1 MISESSRGLWIKWA
15 TRGSSVVGMG
25 DSEEVIALKAKV
37 KQLQEQLSKIGQ
49 PKRPS
54 QKEKAAAVAD
64 QGASKVKD
72 GGDKEGKADA
82 SGGGGGTQAQK
93 FAKGKTE
100 NGGGVG
106 SDRQPKHAGDSRKRL
121 TFFDHLPKMKKIDFT
136 SEVDGDK
143 SLHPSVLQLGSMYRA
158 GLIREDD
165 DRVATLLVAFCNVIR
180 DYKTPPNKSLN
191 WDLDKYIRNQVQY
204 LVDCRPLCVGMGNL
218 IKQLRH
224 YISQSPPESN
234 EADAKALIVSKLHN
248 FFEDRMQYAEE
259 SIGNLVADVIHH
271 DDVILTYGSSP
282 LMRKTLVAAAA
293 EKKFRLIVVDSRPL
307 NNGLATLRVMSNYMP
322 CIYTTLSGVAAV
334 MKEAT
339 RVLLGASALFSNG
352 SMQAPCGSA
361 MIASLAK
368 AQSVPVIAVC
378 ESYKFSERVQLDS
391 IVSNELGSPYEI
403 CVPLSEELRAQLS
416 SGKDYQKVA
425 VTPSTAPQLNCEY
438 LGGTDPTDQPLPF
451 QVLNPRYDLTPIENI
466 SAVAT
471 ETGLIPPTSVPVLIR
486 EYLREDGREDKT

>member
-1 MISESSRGLWIKWA
+1 MVMSD
-15 TRGSSVVGMG
+15 
-25 DSEEVIALKAKV
+25 DSEEVVALRAKV
-37 KQLQEQLSKIGQ
+37 KHLQEQLSKIGQ
-49 PKRPS
+49 PKKPS
-54 QKEKAAAVAD
+54 QKERNAALKSDEGAANKPKEAEKAEV
-64 QGASKVKD
+64 QGS
-72 GGDKEGKADA
+72 GGSQAQKTAKGKADSSSGA
-82 SGGGGGTQAQK
+82 SSGGAGSEKQKQQGAQNAANAADK
-93 FAKGKTE
+93 
-100 NGGGVG
+100 
-106 SDRQPKHAGDSRKRL
+106 DPKSLLKHTVADSGKRL
-121 TFFDHLPKMKKIDFT
+121 TFFDHLPKMKKMDLT

-143 SLHPSVLQLGSMYRA
+143 SLHPSILQLGSMYRV
-158 GLIREDD
+158 GLIQEDD
-165 DRVATLLVAFCNVIR
+165 DRVASLLVAFCNVIR

-191 WDLDKYIRNQVQY
+191 WDLDKYIRNQVQH

-224 YISQSPPESN
+224 FISQSPPDAN
-234 EADAKALIVSKLHN
+234 EADAKALIVDKLHN

-282 LMRKTLVAAAA
+282 LIRKTLVAAAA
-293 EKKFRLIVVDSRPL
+293 EKNFRLIVVDSRPL
-307 NNGLATLRVMSNYMP
+307 NSGLATLRVMSNYMP
-322 CIYTTLSGVAAV
+322 CIYTTLSGVASV

-352 SMQAPCGSA
+352 SMQAPCGTA

-391 IVSNELGSPYEI
+391 IVSNELGCPHEI
-403 CVPLSEELRAQLS
+403 CVPVSEELRAEI
-416 SGKDYQKVA
+416 SGGSDGAKTGGA
-425 VTPSTAPQLNCEY
+425 SSTAPQLNCEY
-438 LGGTDPTDQPLPF
+438 LGGSGPDDHSLPF

-486 EYLREDGREDKT
+486 ELKDDSM

>member
-1 MISESSRGLWIKWA
+1 
-15 TRGSSVVGMG
+15 MG
-25 DSEEVIALKAKV
+25 DSDEVEQLRKKV

-49 PKRPS
+49 PKKPS
-54 QKEKAAAVAD
+54 QKEKNAAANAEGVSEHGVGKA
-64 QGASKVKD
+64 KD
-72 GGDKEGKADA
+72 GGEKEGKADGQ
-82 SGGGGGTQAQK
+82 GGGGSQAQK
-93 FAKGKTE
+93 SAKGAKAE
-100 NGGGVG
+100 SGSGGGVG
-106 SDRQPKHAGDSRKRL
+106 SERQPKSGVDTGKRL
-121 TFFDHLPKMKKIDFT
+121 TFFDHLPKMKKMDFT

-143 SLHPSVLQLGSMYRA
+143 SLHPSILQLGNMYRA

-224 YISQSPPESN
+224 YISQSPPDSN

-293 EKKFRLIVVDSRPL
+293 EKNFRLIVVDSRPL
-307 NNGLATLRVMSNYMP
+307 NSGLATLRVMSNYMP
-322 CIYTTLSGVAAV
+322 CIYTTLSGVASV

-352 SMQAPCGSA
+352 SMQAPCGTA

-403 CVPLSEELRAQLS
+403 CVPVSEELRAELS
-416 SGKDYQKVA
+416 SGNENQKSA
-425 VTPSTAPQLNCEY
+425 GAPSTAPQLNCEY
-438 LGGTDPTDQPLPF
+438 LGGADPSDQLLPF

-486 EYLREDGREDKT
+486 ELREDKM